1 MNRAKIERIGHDAKT
16 RPVISQ
22 GRVSVVQD
30 FVKAIPLRAGAPLR
44 VADPPVQAVA
54 LSSKPPDT
62 EEIPETHQSDR
73 S

>member
-44 VADPPVQAVA
+44 AGGRSAGPGGGVV
-54 LSSKPPDT
+54 
-62 EEIPETHQSDR
+62 IETTRHRGNS
-73 S
+73 